1 MRCSHCTALLPRGQS
16 GAFYELRGG
25 TSLDGYHAAGKPRA
39 CSLRCAEAYDAA
51 RPVRDP
57 RDAGGH
63 DLVGGPWRWQL
74 VQGTP
79 LPPARGLQLAGK
91 R

>member
-25 TSLDGYHAAGKPRA
+25 TTLEGYPAHGKPRA
-39 CSLRCAEAYDAA
+39 CSLRCAEAHDAA
-51 RPVRDP
+51 RPRSLRPDE
-57 RDAGGH
+57 

-79 LPPARGLQLAGK
+79 LPPAPGLQLVGK